1 MIMKTTDLLTFF
13 QPEESSGTA
22 STFSIQASDGPEI
35 EVWVFARE
43 KVNLARFTN
52 STVSSEEE
60 RKNLHQEIHG
70 ALQAGGGLLV
80 YARPHNEVVKVQVF
94 RVEIPGYA
102 PPKRMLRLGLSG
114 DAQFE
119 TITGNADLEIGDHLL
134 IPVSKDAEARLNALR
149 DDLKGLPS
157 DLESSVLNII
167 RRPSLEWRI
176 ERIERTLSM
185 PAATQAE
192 RQRSRTRKMT
202 FPARLY
208 DLVMRPIPIG
218 PAIATALLLMAGSL
232 FAYDRLA
239 ARGGNLTPETP
250 PAVETPHT
258 KPTPSPKPPEDSQ
271 VTADDTKPAL
281 DALFAALEGSKNKAL
296 QTLYG
301 SHFKGH
307 QEDPFGDTSP
317 VVWGIA
323 KLEALR
329 NRLITES
336 DPLLAGAD
344 RQAGVKAL
352 YNNQMGKKA
361 LADTDSLNLLAW
373 TSCRRFDKA
382 ALPETKSAPIGALS
396 FDTGHTCEELKPE
409 DALAGLK
416 ALTAWVNMKD
426 KQTTTPGA
434 AHDHS

>member
-1 MIMKTTDLLTFF
+1 MKTTDLLTFF

-22 STFSIQASDGPEI
+22 STFSVQASDGPEI

-60 RKNLHQEIHG
+60 RKNLHQEIQG
-70 ALQAGGGLLV
+70 SLQAGGGLLV
-80 YARPHNEVVKVQVF
+80 YARPHNEVVKVQLF
-94 RVEIPGYA
+94 RVEVPGYV
-102 PPKRMLRLGLSG
+102 PPKRMLRLSLSG

-119 TITGNADLEIGDHLL
+119 TITGNTDLEIGDHLL
-134 IPVSKDAEARLNALR
+134 IPASKDAESRLNALR

-202 FPARLY
+202 FPGRLY

-239 ARGGNLTPETP
+239 ARGGNLPPETP

-258 KPTPSPKPPEDSQ
+258 KPTPSPKPAPVS
-271 VTADDTKPAL
+271 KPSSEE
-281 DALFAALEGSKNKAL
+281 LE
-296 QTLYG
+296 
-301 SHFKGH
+301 
-307 QEDPFGDTSP
+307 
-317 VVWGIA
+317 
-323 KLEALR
+323 
-329 NRLITES
+329 
-336 DPLLAGAD
+336 
-344 RQAGVKAL
+344 
-352 YNNQMGKKA
+352 
-361 LADTDSLNLLAW
+361 
-373 TSCRRFDKA
+373 
-382 ALPETKSAPIGALS
+382 GALS
-396 FDTGHTCEELKPE
+396 EFHT
-409 DALAGLK
+409 ALG
-416 ALTAWVNMKD
+416 D
-426 KQTTTPGA
+426 
-434 AHDHS
+434 S

>member
-1 MIMKTTDLLTFF
+1 MMKTTDLLTFF

-22 STFSIQASDGPEI
+22 STFSVQASDGPEI

-43 KVNLARFTN
+43 KVNLARFAN
-52 STVSSEEE
+52 STVSSDEE
-60 RKNLHQEIHG
+60 RKNLHQEIQG

-80 YARPHNEVVKVQVF
+80 YARPHNEVVKVQLF
-94 RVEIPGYA
+94 RVEIPGYV
-102 PPKRMLRLGLSG
+102 PPKRMLRLSLSG

-119 TITGNADLEIGDHLL
+119 TITGNADLEVGDHLL
-134 IPVSKDAEARLNALR
+134 IPVSRDAEARLNALR

-157 DLESSVLNII
+157 DLESSVLNVI

-176 ERIERTLSM
+176 ERIERALSM

-192 RQRSRTRKMT
+192 RQRSRTRKLT
-202 FPARLY
+202 FPGRLY

-218 PAIATALLLMAGSL
+218 PAVGVALLLMAGSL

-239 ARGGNLTPETP
+239 ARGGNLPPETP
-250 PAVETPHT
+250 PAAETPHT
-258 KPTPSPKPPEDSQ
+258 PPAPSPKSPEDSQ
-271 VTADDTKPAL
+271 VKAGDTKPAL

-329 NRLITES
+329 NGLINES

-344 RQAGVKAL
+344 RQAGIKAL
-352 YNNQMGKKA
+352 YSGQKGKGT
-361 LADTDSLNLLAW
+361 LTDPETLSLLAW
-373 TSCRRFDKA
+373 SSCRKFRKAELPATNAEPKA
-382 ALPETKSAPIGALS
+382 ALPFATAPACNQWRSEDVVPRLET
-396 FDTGHTCEELKPE
+396 
-409 DALAGLK
+409 
-416 ALTAWVNMKD
+416 LTDWVSQQK
-426 KQTTTPGA
+426 K
-434 AHDHS
+434 